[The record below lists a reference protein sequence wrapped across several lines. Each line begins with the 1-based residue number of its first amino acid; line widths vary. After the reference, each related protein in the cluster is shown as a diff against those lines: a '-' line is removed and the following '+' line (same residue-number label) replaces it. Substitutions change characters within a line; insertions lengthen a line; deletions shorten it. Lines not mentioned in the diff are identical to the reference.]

1 MIKSIAR
8 VLKVLNSETEP
19 AQISLAVCVGMIVG
33 LTPLFS
39 LHNLFLVLAMLI
51 LRVNLSAFLLS
62 WLLFSGLAFL
72 LDPLFHRIG
81 LAVLTADALQGLW
94 TALYNTSL
102 FLLSKFYNTVVMGSL
117 LFSAVLCVPLYLLSN
132 HLIRTYRDHVLGYI
146 RSSRL
151 MTAIKASRIYSAY
164 KSLADWGGVS

>member
-117 LFSAVLCVPLYLLSN
+117 LFSAVICVPLFLLSN
-132 HLIRTYRDHVLGYI
+132 QTRHGKRGRRDEGNAKTQLG
-146 RSSRL
+146 
-151 MTAIKASRIYSAY
+151 
-164 KSLADWGGVS
+164 